1 MTLSIAVRE
10 LREAS
15 GLSQQAFSQRV
26 GLSLRSIANYE
37 KDRAPT
43 AKSLFQFAK
52 LASQLKQTDLASVFS
67 RAYQTEVGDAAI
79 DTADELQRSILI
91 AIHQNNGPD
100 WLEHQLADLIR
111 KSRGGAVLA
120 YPLILDAG
128 HVPDQK
134 MILAYL
140 ERLLVELRLQSASSA
155 GTLLEDMAAERA
167 EQSGETK
174 ELAYLEILKNN
185 PELYARYNQERAD
198 AARGTRLESSLAVH
212 GTRQHAERQQKKA
225 KRNLSKRSKK

>member
-1 MTLSIAVRE
+1 
-10 LREAS
+10 
-15 GLSQQAFSQRV
+15 
-26 GLSLRSIANYE
+26 
-37 KDRAPT
+37 
-43 AKSLFQFAK
+43 
-52 LASQLKQTDLASVFS
+52 
-67 RAYQTEVGDAAI
+67 
-79 DTADELQRSILI
+79 
-91 AIHQNNGPD
+91 
-100 WLEHQLADLIR
+100 
-111 KSRGGAVLA
+111 
-120 YPLILDAG
+120 
-128 HVPDQK
+128 